1 MRVVATSAAILSSRV
16 PGWLSIARC
25 DRGFA
30 EHRKLCRG
38 WFIGTPEGKKALLK
52 DMATGARA
60 DCDVV
65 KGYGEEYA
73 QDLLQE
79 GLSHLNKGT
88 EDVVSDLKLAAWKV
102 VLASW
107 IKLQCGVG
115 NRWFSENLCMGNI
128 CSLSKAVSDE
138 C

>member
-1 MRVVATSAAILSSRV
+1 
-16 PGWLSIARC
+16 
-25 DRGFA
+25 
-30 EHRKLCRG
+30 
-38 WFIGTPEGKKALLK
+38 
-52 DMATGARA
+52 MATGARA
-60 DCDVV
+60 DGDVV
-65 KGYGEEYA
+65 KGYGEDYA

-79 GLSHLNKGT
+79 GLSRLDKGT

-128 CSLSKAVSDE
+128 YSLSKAVSDE
-138 C
+138 LNNGNRRKGPWRKLGTPISKA